1 MVHLQS
7 RILTIHIRIR
17 STNPAKV
24 YSLHQSDRP
33 FPRAEMDLLMSGI
46 KNLLKTR
53 ILQAILLTGNWAKM
67 LLSCRDILSNLLV
80 CSVCFPRR
88 FGNPRRTSFPYPYAQ
103 LNLLHLYY
111 SGPDIPCLRI
121 NIKCT
126 PNKANKAAGRKKTWI
141 AKNLANVCAPTISS
155 SPDSNVF
162 NSSPTIGTSCAMF
175 KPTSVAKY
183 ALLSQGS
190 K

>member
-33 FPRAEMDLLMSGI
+33 FPRAEMDLLMSGIKKLRKTRNLKAITLTIKIPSPTRVYRLNQSDRTFPRAEMDLLMSGI

-126 PNKANKAAGRKKTWI
+126 PNKANKAAGRKKT
-141 AKNLANVCAPTISS
+141 
-155 SPDSNVF
+155 
-162 NSSPTIGTSCAMF
+162 
-175 KPTSVAKY
+175 
-183 ALLSQGS
+183 
-190 K
+190 